1 MGYLNKDGL
10 TYLWSKIKEKIPTKL
25 SELTNDSGF
34 VTSDHTHDASD
45 IASGSVPIARGG
57 TGASDAATARANLGA
72 AAESHTHAAGDV
84 TSGTFS
90 ADRYADKGIT
100 RSKLADDARGIQ
112 VVDWGTPT
120 NTPFTL
126 GNNGKIAAVYM
137 ASTDVTTSLTSEIA
151 DALPTGYSLTLTVS
165 SGYGYT
171 IDCSEINVLNMSN
184 KTQAT
189 GQKFTLWC
197 GDMLTFVKAPVYGSI
212 WMVYGGGGNMRQYHY
227 SDNYVSADSFVS
239 DTTYTDFPYRASVA
253 LNGVTS
259 SMFPEVVFSVSDA
272 MSGVFAPAAQT
283 YNGGVYIYANAQKAV
298 TIPTILA
305 WR

>member
-34 VTSDHTHDASD
+34 VTKDHTHDASD
-45 IASGSVPIARGG
+45 IASGTVPIARGG

-72 AAESHTHAAGDV
+72 ASESHTHDYIPITGGTATGTITAPSLQTGTDEANYFQTKKMRGEGDADAYYHAVDFGYAGHNMVDFHEYGGTWNFYKNTGGTSETGTLVGSITPSGWSGGAAL
-84 TSGTFS
+84 T
-90 ADRYADKGIT
+90 
-100 RSKLADDARGIQ
+100 
-112 VVDWGTPT
+112 GTPT
-120 NTPFTL
+120 APT
-126 GNNGKIAAVYM
+126 
-137 ASTDVTTSLTSEIA
+137 A
-151 DALPTGYSLTLTVS
+151 DAATSTTQIATTEFVHKAAGKLSFTSVS
-165 SGYGYT
+165 VAS
-171 IDCSEINVLNMSN
+171 
-184 KTQAT
+184 
-189 GQKFTLWC
+189 
-197 GDMLTFVKAPVYGSI
+197 
-212 WMVYGGGGNMRQYHY
+212 
-227 SDNYVSADSFVS
+227 SAFVS

-283 YNGGVYIYANAQKAV
+283 YDGGVYIYANAQQAV
-298 TIPTILA
+298 TIPTILC